1 MEGGGDVC
9 ATSKKLGEGAC
20 YKLKVRGGGM
30 LQEKNNEGGS
40 MLHVEK
46 WKGDGRFVL
55 QDKN

>member
-1 MEGGGDVC
+1 
-9 ATSKKLGEGAC
+9 
-20 YKLKVRGGGM
+20 M